1 MKIKTDIAKLLEES
15 LDKYNSRTQIDA
27 VDFFNSDYGNFLR
40 KVVDSFLGSGEFI
53 LQRDSEKINWM
64 TLMIIEELSVDI
76 TGTICDLENEVI
88 DSYDCGRDYGYNEGY
103 YNGYADAKMITEVK
117 YGNTN

>member
-40 KVVDSFLGSGEFI
+40 EVVDSFLGSGEFI

-76 TGTICDLENEVI
+76 TDLVIEWQDKALSEYENGHWRGH
-88 DSYDCGRDYGYNEGY
+88 DEGY
-103 YNGYADAKMITEVK
+103 YNGYADAKND
-117 YGNTN
+117 YGG